1 MPFEEQGSGEAS
13 ASLAR
18 GAFPSQPKPTDSLA
32 RYRELFP
39 ILARTNYLI
48 SNSLGAAPAKVST
61 SLQAYFESWANRGV
75 RAWEDSWWT
84 LATDV
89 GDLVA
94 PLIGARHGEVVFQPG
109 VTLSHAVVFSA
120 MSFSGPRNKIVTD
133 SMHFPSILYLI
144 NEQRRFS
151 AEVDVVP
158 SHDGITIDTDELL
171 DHIDET
177 TAIVNVSHVLFKSA
191 YVHNVA
197 AITEKA
203 RRVGAMTLIDG
214 YQAVG
219 TIPVDVRALGVD
231 AYIGGCLK
239 WLCGG
244 PGNAFLWVEPE
255 LRRRLRPAL
264 TGWMAHQRPFAFEP
278 VLDRRDDAWRL
289 LNGTP
294 SIPALYAAIPGL
306 QIINEVGIDAIRET
320 SQRHT
325 KRLLE
330 LADQEGYPCTTPR
343 DPARRGGTVAI
354 NVENAYEISQGL
366 KALDILCDFRPS
378 AGIRFSPHFYN
389 LESEI
394 DAAIEA
400 IREIRSSGAWR
411 AFAATQSK
419 VT

>member
-1 MPFEEQGSGEAS
+1 M
-13 ASLAR
+13 
-18 GAFPSQPKPTDSLA
+18 
-32 RYRELFP
+32 
-39 ILARTNYLI
+39 I
-48 SNSLGAAPAKVST
+48 
-61 SLQAYFESWANRGV
+61 
-75 RAWEDSWWT
+75 
-84 LATDV
+84 
-89 GDLVA
+89 
-94 PLIGARHGEVVFQPG
+94 
-109 VTLSHAVVFSA
+109 FSA
-120 MSFSGPRNKIVTD
+120 LCFSGRRNKIVTD

-144 NEQRRFS
+144 NEQRKFS
-151 AEVDVVP
+151 AEIEIVP
-158 SHDGITIDTDELL
+158 SHDGISIDTNELI
-171 DHIDET
+171 DHIDDT

-191 YVHNVA
+191 YIHDVA

-244 PGNAFLWVEPE
+244 PGNAFLWVDPAM
-255 LRRRLRPAL
+255 RGRLAPAL

-278 VLDRRDDAWRL
+278 AQDRRGDAWRL

-330 LADQEGYPCTTPR
+330 LADREGYPCTTPR

-366 KALDILCDFRPS
+366 KALDILCDFRPG

-389 LESEI
+389 VDSEI

-400 IREIRSSGAWR
+400 IREIRSTGAWR
-411 AFAATQSK
+411 AFAASSIEGYLKMTIVTLRRRILEWTLGFPSPHSSVWSALLPRLSSSPALNARLRWEIRGGKPHLRPPSPGLDRHGKQARRKIQQPRSGDRESSQYRCAQGEAQRQCRPTWLLLDLLPFSK
-419 VT
+419 